1 MSSRPILEP
10 KKRPQQARS
19 RATFDAI
26 VTACEELLPER
37 GYLGLTTNTI
47 AERAGVSIASLYEYF
62 HTKDA
67 IVVEVVD
74 RAIERVIHTYRDSLT
89 EAFALPPRD
98 MLHHWI
104 RIIYAEAKR
113 EEKLASALL
122 LTFPFILQV
131 PSVLRVQA
139 LVTDLVR
146 HAYATRPNRETELS
160 AESLYLMQAMT
171 AGTVLSL
178 VLRPTPDTDPDAVLS
193 ALADRIYAW
202 TEREARP
209 RTESPATPRRASRD
223 ARRPRGARRE

>member
-26 VTACEELLPER
+26 VEACGELLPEK
-37 GYLGLTTNTI
+37 GYLGLTTNAI
-47 AERAGVSIASLYEYF
+47 AERAGVNIASLYEYF

-74 RAIERVIHTYRDSLT
+74 RAIVRVIHTYRDSLG

-98 MLHHWI
+98 MLHYWI
-104 RIIYAEAKR
+104 RVIYAEAKR

-122 LTFPFILQV
+122 MTVPFILQV
-131 PSVLRVQA
+131 PSVLRIQTM
-139 LVTDLVR
+139 VTELVR

-178 VLRPTPDTDPDAVLS
+178 VLLPTPDTDPEAVLA
-193 ALADRIYAW
+193 ALADRIWLW
-202 TEREARP
+202 TERDGRE
-209 RTESPATPRRASRD
+209 RT
-223 ARRPRGARRE
+223 